1 MRVRILASGSGGNLS
16 LYESDGFVI
25 LVDAGVDPGGLASR
39 LRSVRAEYTRPDAL
53 VVTHGHADHCAH
65 AREYAE
71 SAGIPTYMTDSTAKV
86 VKPNSARHVFRYTA
100 REPFAIGPF
109 EIRPCAV
116 AHDVPQ
122 VALRIESD
130 GCAAVIATD
139 LGEVPPE
146 LHGLLVGA
154 QLAMIESN
162 HDLHMLEV
170 GPYPRFLKRRVGGP
184 RGHLSNIQCAA
195 LLRALPASVETAV
208 LMHLSEKNNRPE
220 IALECAAEALS
231 DRPTTL
237 LAAKQ
242 YDKLVF
248 DLKPRARDEVAS
260 ASEPDPAKV
269 DAIARALAAPSG
281 RAKGAPLPGQLALKL
296 GG

>member
-39 LRSVRAEYTRPDAL
+39 LRSVGAEYTRPDAL
-53 VVTHGHADHCAH
+53 IVTHGHADHCAH

-71 SAGIPTYMTDSTAKV
+71 VAGIPTYLTDPTARV
-86 VKPNSARHVFRYTA
+86 VRPNSARNIHRYTVK
-100 REPFAIGPF
+100 EPFRVGPF
-109 EIRPCAV
+109 EVRPCLLP
-116 AHDVPQ
+116 HDVVQ
-122 VALRIESD
+122 VALRIESE
-130 GCAAVIATD
+130 GCAALIATD

-146 LHGLLVGA
+146 LHALLVGV
-154 QLAMIESN
+154 QLAMIEAN

-184 RGHLSNIQCAA
+184 RGHLNNLQTAA
-195 LLRALPASVETAV
+195 LLRVLPPSVETVV

-220 IALECAAEALS
+220 LALAAAAEALA
-231 DRPTTL
+231 DRSTHL

-242 YDKLVF
+242 YDKLCF
-248 DLKPRARDEVAS
+248 DLAPRPAS
-260 ASEPDPAKV
+260 AHPTLAAPDRAKV

-281 RAKGAPLPGQLALKL
+281 RGKRDVLPGQLRLEL
-296 GG
+296 GD

>member
-16 LYESDGFVI
+16 LYEHDGFVL

-39 LRSVRAEYTRPDAL
+39 LRSVGADYTRPDAL

-65 AREYAE
+65 ARAFAE
-71 SAGIPTYMTDSTAKV
+71 GAGIPTYMTDATARV
-86 VKPNSARHVFRYTA
+86 VRPASAKHVFRYSPK
-100 REPFAIGPF
+100 EPFHVGPF
-109 EIRPCAV
+109 EVRPCAV

-122 VALRIESD
+122 VALRIATDD

-139 LGEVPPE
+139 LGEVPAE
-146 LHGLLVGA
+146 LRALLVGA

-162 HDLHMLEV
+162 HDKHLLEI

-184 RGHLSNIQCAA
+184 RGHLNNDQCAE
-195 LLRALPASVETAV
+195 LLRHLAPSVETVV
-208 LMHLSEKNNRPE
+208 LMHLSEKNNRPDV
-220 IALECAAEALS
+220 ALDCAAEALS

-242 YDKLVF
+242 YDRQMF
-248 DLKPRARDEVAS
+248 DLVARPSEGVATTDRERT
-260 ASEPDPAKV
+260 ARVE
-269 DAIARALAAPSG
+269 AIAQAIAAPSK
-281 RAKGAPLPGQLALKL
+281 RRVSEPNPAQLALKL
-296 GG
+296 G